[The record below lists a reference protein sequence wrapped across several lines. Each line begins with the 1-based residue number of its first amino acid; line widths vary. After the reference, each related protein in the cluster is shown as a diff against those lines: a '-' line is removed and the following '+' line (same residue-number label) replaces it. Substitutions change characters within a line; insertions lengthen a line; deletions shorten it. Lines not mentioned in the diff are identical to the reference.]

1 PCATPGCSSRSA
13 APTCPCAPRSSG
25 CSPGWC
31 ATAARAGPATRT
43 HAAAACS
50 SRPWATR
57 RRSRSPPTG
66 PPSARRASRRA
77 WAPAPGSRAAATGRE
92 QGRRAS
98 MSGPAASGPITVMIA
113 EDQTMMGSALASLL
127 ELEEDLRVVAL
138 VARGD
143 EVIDAVT
150 AHRPDV
156 LLLDIELPGRSG
168 LDLIADVLAVSPTT
182 EVVVVTTFG
191 RTGYLRRA
199 MDAGARGFLVKDRPI
214 TALAAAIRR
223 AAAGESVIDP
233 DLAARALTAGP
244 NPLTGRERD
253 VLAAAEGGAPI
264 AEIARTLHLSQ
275 STVRNYLSSAIGKT
289 SA

>member
-1 PCATPGCSSRSA
+1 MSGQA
-13 APTCPCAPRSSG
+13 AP
-25 CSPGWC
+25 
-31 ATAARAGPATRT
+31 
-43 HAAAACS
+43 
-50 SRPWATR
+50 
-57 RRSRSPPTG
+57 
-66 PPSARRASRRA
+66 
-77 WAPAPGSRAAATGRE
+77 
-92 QGRRAS
+92 
-98 MSGPAASGPITVMIA
+98 GPITVMIA

-127 ELEEDLRVVAL
+127 ELEADLRVVAL

-143 EVIDAVT
+143 EVIDAVA

-168 LDLIADVLAVSPTT
+168 LELIADVRAGSPGT

-199 MDAGARGFLVKDRPI
+199 MDAGARGFLVKDRPV

-289 SA
+289 SARNRAEALGIAREQGWL

>member
-1 PCATPGCSSRSA
+1 MSGQA
-13 APTCPCAPRSSG
+13 AP
-25 CSPGWC
+25 
-31 ATAARAGPATRT
+31 
-43 HAAAACS
+43 
-50 SRPWATR
+50 
-57 RRSRSPPTG
+57 
-66 PPSARRASRRA
+66 
-77 WAPAPGSRAAATGRE
+77 
-92 QGRRAS
+92 
-98 MSGPAASGPITVMIA
+98 GPITVMIA

-127 ELEEDLRVVAL
+127 ELEADLRVVAL

-143 EVIDAVT
+143 EVVDAVA

-168 LDLIADVLAVSPTT
+168 LELIADVRAGSPGT

-199 MDAGARGFLVKDRPI
+199 MDGGARGFLVKDRPV

-223 AAAGESVIDP
+223 AAEGESVIDP

-253 VLAAAEGGAPI
+253 VLVAAEGGAPI

-289 SA
+289 SARNRAEALGIAREQGWL